1 MCVDFDKVA
10 KLEEHVT
17 KAFGSKESM
26 HHETPEVNES
36 KQINKSNEKSFPE
49 GPVTA
54 LQPFTLKSLACN
66 SQNTDRI
73 VTHDSQERDSYHR
86 VKGLDPEVIYTV
98 PIKPNKNREHHDH
111 VTDLDDSIKSKS
123 QSSETLVSDSTRQEL
138 CYSEGDI
145 KKALQSEHH
154 DLSSVTKS
162 LRKSSSLNRLNL
174 DTQKLDEKQD
184 LEQYSYYYD
193 KNKHLS
199 GTDAYIYMVPDDPR
213 PDERNGSDDNVFVP
227 TRRATYNLQNE
238 SDDEC
243 QNRSRRRSYN
253 IAIMDDA
260 RSSDILT
267 PGDNIEDVFLPDEN
281 TGVDGIDSTQDENE
295 NKRYVSSTY
304 WIIDQKNSLHD
315 DHNSMTNGDI
325 GHENHANEMDNFST
339 DAYNGSNSSN
349 GDTVISNNFNG
360 QNDIE
365 KCFKGKDI
373 NGIGNKEEML
383 NANGSQDVVAYF

>member
-1 MCVDFDKVA
+1 
-10 KLEEHVT
+10 
-17 KAFGSKESM
+17 M
-26 HHETPEVNES
+26 HHETPEVNKS
-36 KQINKSNEKSFPE
+36 KKINTSNEKVFPE

-66 SQNTDRI
+66 SQNTDRK
-73 VTHDSQERDSYHR
+73 VVNTSQERDSYHR
-86 VKGLDPEVIYTV
+86 DKGLDPEVIYTV
-98 PIKPNKNREHHDH
+98 PIKPNKYKEHHDH
-111 VTDLDDSIKSKS
+111 VTDLDASIKSIS
-123 QSSETLVSDSTRQEL
+123 QSSETLVSESTRQEL
-138 CYSEGDI
+138 CHSEGDI

-174 DTQKLDEKQD
+174 DTQTSDDKQD

-227 TRRATYNLQNE
+227 TRRATYNLENE

-243 QNRSRRRSYN
+243 QNRNRRRSYN

-260 RSSDILT
+260 RSSENLT
-267 PGDNIEDVFLPDEN
+267 PGDNVEDVFSPDGN
-281 TGVDGIDSTQDENE
+281 TGVDGNDSTQDENE
-295 NKRYVSSTY
+295 NKRYVSSSY
-304 WIIDQKNSLHD
+304 WIIDQKDSLHG

-325 GHENHANEMDNFST
+325 GHENHSYEMDNFST

-360 QNDIE
+360 QNDVE
-365 KCFKGKDI
+365 KSFKGKDI
-373 NGIGNKEEML
+373 NGIGNKEETL
-383 NANGSQDVVAYF
+383 NTNGSQDVVAFF

>member
-1 MCVDFDKVA
+1 
-10 KLEEHVT
+10 
-17 KAFGSKESM
+17 M

-36 KQINKSNEKSFPE
+36 KKINTSNEKVFPE

-66 SQNTDRI
+66 SQNTDRK
-73 VTHDSQERDSYHR
+73 VVNTSQERDSYHR
-86 VKGLDPEVIYTV
+86 DKGLDPEVIYTV
-98 PIKPNKNREHHDH
+98 PIKPNKHKEHHDH
-111 VTDLDDSIKSKS
+111 VTDLDASIKSIS
-123 QSSETLVSDSTRQEL
+123 QSSETLVSESTRQEL
-138 CYSEGDI
+138 CHSEGDI

-174 DTQKLDEKQD
+174 DTQTSDDKQD

-213 PDERNGSDDNVFVP
+213 SDERNGSDDNVFVP
-227 TRRATYNLQNE
+227 TRRATYNLENE

-243 QNRSRRRSYN
+243 QNRNRRRSYN

-260 RSSDILT
+260 RSSENLT
-267 PGDNIEDVFLPDEN
+267 PGDNVEDVFSPDGN
-281 TGVDGIDSTQDENE
+281 TGVDGNDSTQDENE
-295 NKRYVSSTY
+295 NKRYVSSSY
-304 WIIDQKNSLHD
+304 WIIDQKNSLPG

-325 GHENHANEMDNFST
+325 GHENHSYEMDNFST

-360 QNDIE
+360 QNDVE
-365 KCFKGKDI
+365 KSFKGKDI
-373 NGIGNKEEML
+373 NGIGNKEETL
-383 NANGSQDVVAYF
+383 NTNGSQDVVAFF